1 MLKNFFRTA
10 WRNLLAN
17 KTFSLINILGL
28 ALGLACSLVILLWL
42 QDELD
47 KDRFHLY
54 DSRLYRVMENQNYSG
69 EISTFESTPGLL
81 AENIVKDIPEI
92 QMASQFLWEEEPLFT
107 VGNKLDKEKGR
118 YAQKDFL
125 KMFSF
130 KLIKGDPASALDRP
144 DGIVLSQKL
153 ADKYFLGE
161 EPIGK
166 SIRIDNKDNV
176 TVTGVLAEIPEASSM
191 KFDFIMSWE
200 QWLKDNDWA
209 KEWGNNGPR
218 CFVLLNEQADITK
231 VNAKIEDYIQTKQG
245 YQCQIIFA
253 KLWSVLPLWP
263 VESRGAGWWSNRV
276 CKDIFHCSHYY
287 FINRLY

>member
-92 QMASQFLWEEEPLFT
+92 QMASQFLWEEERGIYVDARQRT
-107 VGNKLDKEKGR
+107 IRSRRVSQQTNS
-118 YAQKDFL
+118 
-125 KMFSF
+125 M
-130 KLIKGDPASALDRP
+130 LIAYGVAPQ
-144 DGIVLSQKL
+144 SQCNCHRC
-153 ADKYFLGE
+153 
-161 EPIGK
+161 IG
-166 SIRIDNKDNV
+166 
-176 TVTGVLAEIPEASSM
+176 
-191 KFDFIMSWE
+191 
-200 QWLKDNDWA
+200 
-209 KEWGNNGPR
+209 
-218 CFVLLNEQADITK
+218 
-231 VNAKIEDYIQTKQG
+231 
-245 YQCQIIFA
+245 
-253 KLWSVLPLWP
+253 
-263 VESRGAGWWSNRV
+263 
-276 CKDIFHCSHYY
+276 
-287 FINRLY
+287 

>member
-176 TVTGVLAEIPEASSM
+176 TVTGVLAEI
-191 KFDFIMSWE
+191 
-200 QWLKDNDWA
+200 
-209 KEWGNNGPR
+209 
-218 CFVLLNEQADITK
+218 
-231 VNAKIEDYIQTKQG
+231 QG
-245 YQCQIIFA
+245 T
-253 KLWSVLPLWP
+253 
-263 VESRGAGWWSNRV
+263 
-276 CKDIFHCSHYY
+276 
-287 FINRLY
+287 

>member
-1 MLKNFFRTA
+1 MSWTKIVSIYT
-10 WRNLLAN
+10 
-17 KTFSLINILGL
+17 I
-28 ALGLACSLVILLWL
+28 
-42 QDELD
+42 
-47 KDRFHLY
+47 
-54 DSRLYRVMENQNYSG
+54 
-69 EISTFESTPGLL
+69 
-81 AENIVKDIPEI
+81 ENIVKDIPEI

-176 TVTGVLAEIPEASSM
+176 TVTGVLG
-191 KFDFIMSWE
+191 
-200 QWLKDNDWA
+200 Q
-209 KEWGNNGPR
+209 
-218 CFVLLNEQADITK
+218 
-231 VNAKIEDYIQTKQG
+231 
-245 YQCQIIFA
+245 
-253 KLWSVLPLWP
+253 
-263 VESRGAGWWSNRV
+263 
-276 CKDIFHCSHYY
+276 
-287 FINRLY
+287 